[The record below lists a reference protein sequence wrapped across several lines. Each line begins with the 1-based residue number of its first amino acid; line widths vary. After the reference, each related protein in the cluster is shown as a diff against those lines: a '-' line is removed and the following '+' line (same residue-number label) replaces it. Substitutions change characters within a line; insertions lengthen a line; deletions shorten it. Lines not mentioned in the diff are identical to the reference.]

1 MEAFEYARPKSTQE
15 AVKLLAG
22 AEGEAVA
29 LAGGTDLISL
39 MKDGVAAPKRLVSLQ
54 HVNELKGIAWGGGM
68 PHETERPEN
77 PLSQVKILALLAN
90 KIPSH
95 RVATLVEERG
105 VDFEVEDNYLKDVR
119 LSGGDD
125 ELITALKSAKVTK
138 PATVQRG
145 AWLRLGA
152 AVTLDELIE
161 SAEVRAHYPAL
172 VQAAEGVRSPQIRST
187 GTVGGDLC
195 QRPRCW
201 YYRAGFGLL
210 AVHKGK
216 PLVPDGDNRYHAIL
230 GNSGPAYFVSPSS
243 LAPILMALDARV
255 KLHGPQ
261 GQREISVQDFF
272 VTPRSDKE
280 IEHDLRPGEIV
291 TEILVPNP
299 GDVRMAVYEVR
310 QKEALDWPL
319 AAAAVVLKIDGGS
332 VQSARV
338 VLGHVA
344 PVPWPS
350 PEAEEALKGKSVDED
365 VAGEAGKAGLSK
377 ATPLSRNAYKVQ
389 LARVA
394 VKRAILR
401 AAK

>member
-1 MEAFEYARPKSTQE
+1 MKAFEYVRPTSTPQ
-15 AVKLLAG
+15 AVKFLGGVPGG
-22 AEGEAVA
+22 ALA

-39 MKDGVAAPKRLVSLQ
+39 MKDGVASPERLVSLQ
-54 HVNELKGIAWGGGM
+54 HVSELKGI
-68 PHETERPEN
+68 
-77 PLSQVKILALLAN
+77 
-90 KIPSH
+90 
-95 RVATLVEERG
+95 
-105 VDFEVEDNYLKDVR
+105 DF
-119 LSGGDD
+119 
-125 ELITALKSAKVTK
+125 KSAS
-138 PATVQRG
+138 G
-145 AWLRLGA
+145 LRLGA

-161 SAEVRAHYPAL
+161 NPEVRQHYPAL
-172 VQAAEGVRSPQIRST
+172 VQAADGVRSPQIRST

-210 AVHKGK
+210 SIYKGK
-216 PLVPDGDNRYHAIL
+216 PLVPEGDNRYHAIL

-243 LAPILMALDARV
+243 LAPILIALDAKV

-261 GQREISVQDFF
+261 GAREIAVRDFF
-272 VTPRSDKE
+272 VTPKSEQETEHALGPEE
-280 IEHDLRPGEIV
+280 IA

-299 GDVRMAVYEVR
+299 GDVKMAVYEVR

-319 AAAAVVLKIDGGS
+319 AAAAVVLKLDGGS

-350 PEAEEALKGKSVDED
+350 PEAEDALKGKPVNED
-365 VAGEAGKAGLSK
+365 VAWEAGKAALGNAK
-377 ATPLSRNAYKVQ
+377 PLSRNAYKVQ

-401 AAK
+401 AVA